1 MTALFMTM
9 TEAPVAILATLCGIT
24 LIVVVLWEGF
34 ETIVLPR
41 RVTRRFRLTRMFY
54 RPAWGTWTRMVYT
67 FVQEARQQ
75 ETWLSFF
82 GPLSLLL
89 LLSFWAGG
97 LITGFAL
104 LHWASGSGFATHAGH
119 AGFLTDLYLSGTTF
133 FTLGLGDVVPQST
146 AARLLVVVESGMG
159 FAFLALVIGY
169 LPALNQS
176 FARREVS
183 ISLLDAR
190 AGSPPTASE
199 MLRRHGHERGME
211 ALRQLLHEWEKWS
224 AEFLEGHLSYPVLAY
239 FRSQHDNQS
248 WLAALTAILDT
259 CALVMAGVEGA
270 CERQAEL
277 TFAMARH
284 AVVDLALVFRTKP
297 REPKPERLA
306 PEKLAELRDLLAASG
321 LKLHDGEDFDRRLA
335 ELRWLYEPYVN
346 ALATYFRVSI
356 PPWIAAETW
365 VDNWQVSVWER
376 QSVER
381 KEVRE
386 RRKGEHF

>member
-1 MTALFMTM
+1 MKSMA
-9 TEAPVAILATLCGIT
+9 AILGVV
-24 LIVVVLWEGF
+24 LILGVLWEGF
-34 ETIVLPR
+34 ETVVLPR
-41 RVTRRFRLTRMFY
+41 RVTRRFRLTRFFY
-54 RPAWGTWTRMVYT
+54 RSTWRPWAKVADARIP
-67 FVQEARQQ
+67 ARQQ
-75 ETWLSFF
+75 ENWLSIF
-82 GPLSLLL
+82 GPLSLIL
-89 LLSFWAGG
+89 LLSVWAGC

-104 LHWASGSGFATHAGH
+104 VHWSSGSAIITRDGNT
-119 AGFLTDLYLSGTTF
+119 GFLADLYLSATTF
-133 FTLGLGDVVPQST
+133 FTLGLGDVIPRTVL
-146 AARLLVVVESGMG
+146 ARFLVALESGLG

-211 ALRQLLHEWEKWS
+211 ALRQLLHEWERWS

-259 CALVMAGVEGA
+259 CALIMAGVEGA

-284 AVVDLALVFRTKP
+284 AVVDLSLVFRTPP
-297 REPKPERLA
+297 RNAAHDRLPPEKLDELRFYLA
-306 PEKLAELRDLLAASG
+306 AHGLKLRDGAAAGQKLAELR
-321 LKLHDGEDFDRRLA
+321 
-335 ELRWLYEPYVN
+335 WMYEPYVQ
-346 ALATYFRVSI
+346 ALAAHFRVVV
-356 PPWIAAETW
+356 PPWVAQEKRL
-365 VDNWQVSVWER
+365 DNWQASIWER
-376 QSVER
+376 RTVER
-381 KEVRE
+381 RPGEAPGIGR
-386 RRKGEHF
+386 GEHF

>member
-1 MTALFMTM
+1 MELTAAIIGTALIM
-9 TEAPVAILATLCGIT
+9 L
-24 LIVVVLWEGF
+24 VLWEGF

-41 RVTRRFRLTRMFY
+41 RVTRRFRLTRLYY
-54 RPAWGTWTRMVYT
+54 RRSWRLWIAMVRLLLP
-67 FVQEARQQ
+67 ARQR

-82 GPLSLLL
+82 GPLSLLF
-89 LLSFWAGG
+89 LLSLWAGG
-97 LITGFAL
+97 LITGFAF
-104 LHWASGSGFATHAGH
+104 LHWATGSSLLIHAGN

-133 FTLGLGDVVPQST
+133 FTLGLGDVIPRSNL
-146 AARLLVVVESGMG
+146 ARLLVVAESGMG

-199 MLRRHGHERGME
+199 MLRRHSSDHAME
-211 ALRQLLHEWEKWS
+211 ALRLLLHEWERWS

-259 CALVMAGVEGA
+259 CTLVMVGLEGA
-270 CERQAEL
+270 CARQAEL

-284 AVVDLALVFRTKP
+284 AVVDLSIVFQRGPRDSKHDRLPPAELEALRASLKAAGL
-297 REPKPERLA
+297 RLSEGENA
-306 PEKLAELRDLLAASG
+306 DRKLAELRSTYEPNIMALAA
-321 LKLHDGEDFDRRLA
+321 
-335 ELRWLYEPYVN
+335 
-346 ALATYFRVSI
+346 YFHISL
-356 PPWIAAETW
+356 PPWLAAEGW
-365 VDNWQVSVWER
+365 QDNWQASAWGRRSPRIKIGGEA
-376 QSVER
+376 ER
-381 KEVRE
+381 KE
-386 RRKGEHF
+386 HF

>member
-1 MTALFMTM
+1 V
-9 TEAPVAILATLCGIT
+9 PIIATICGIV

-41 RVTRRFRLTRMFY
+41 RVTRRFRLTRLFY
-54 RPAWGTWTRMVYT
+54 RRTWRPWAKMVGSVVPARW
-67 FVQEARQQ
+67 Q
-75 ETWLSFF
+75 ETWLSVF

-89 LLSFWAGG
+89 LLSIWAGG
-97 LITGFAL
+97 LIAGFAL
-104 LHWASGSGFATHAGH
+104 LHWAAGSAVPARDGSY
-119 AGFLTDLYLSGTTF
+119 GFLTDLYLSGSTF
-133 FTLGLGDVVPQST
+133 FTLGLGDVVPRGT
-146 AARLLVVVESGMG
+146 VARFLVVIESGMG

-211 ALRQLLHEWEKWS
+211 ALRQLLYEWERWS

-239 FRSQHDNQS
+239 FRSQHDNES

-259 CALVMAGVEGA
+259 CALVMAGTERS

-284 AVVDLALVFRTKP
+284 AVVDLCLIFRTWP
-297 REPKPERLA
+297 REPTYNRLPPET
-306 PEKLAELRDLLAASG
+306 LAELRTALATAG
-321 LKLHDGEDFDRRLA
+321 IKFDEGEAADLKLG
-335 ELRWLYEPYVN
+335 ELREMYEPCIH
-346 ALATYFRVSI
+346 ALATYFQVSI
-356 PPWIAAETW
+356 PPWIAAERRR
-365 VDNWQVSVWER
+365 DNWQGNIQEPGSAA
-376 QSVER
+376 R
-381 KEVRE
+381 KKARE
-386 RRKGEHF
+386 RIKGEHF